1 MSRVI
6 FIFSLL
12 LPAWVFSQTP
22 RIDNLRK
29 SVVFL
34 TDSVRIDSMNALS
47 ALYIEKSMKD
57 SAEFYAAKAYNQSLA
72 LHYIHGL
79 AESLSLQGNMK
90 TYFYE
95 NLPEAEKLD
104 KESIWLYQKTDNKA
118 GLATAYDHLAF
129 VCFSQSKYDEALKY
143 SDEGNELYRKE
154 GNENGMLDIMQ
165 LITQIHLKRGE
176 FDKGFNAGQMALQL
190 SIRIGNQV
198 DIKGCLLGL
207 GSVCM
212 GIEDYYLAL
221 NYYRS
226 VFQNFT
232 AADSIGLL
240 KSEDLIWAKM
250 EYAEIYSHL
259 NMFDSA
265 LYRYNLFDTSGLA
278 EKDLRIYL
286 VSKGEYYMLSGQY
299 RKALPNLERGLA
311 IHMKL
316 NDGNE
321 IVRTVLDI
329 ANTHYALGNE
339 NETVR
344 YARQGLFLGLQTRSF
359 QIMRDAYKLLY
370 LVYDHRGQTDSAY
383 HYYRSYIQTKE
394 SLTDDQTKG
403 RFAANGYEQKIELL
417 NNEKLISQQKLKIQD
432 QQLKNESV
440 LTEYPDRFCLRRF
453 TGKSSVTQKCI
464 AEAKK

>member
-1 MSRVI
+1 
-6 FIFSLL
+6 
-12 LPAWVFSQTP
+12 
-22 RIDNLRK
+22 
-29 SVVFL
+29 
-34 TDSVRIDSMNALS
+34 MNALS

-104 KESIWLYQKTDNKA
+104 KESIWLYRKTGNKA

-154 GNENGMLDIMQ
+154 GDENGMLDIMQ

-176 FDKGFNAGQMALQL
+176 FDKGFNSGQMALQL
-190 SIRIGNQV
+190 SIRIGDEV

-265 LYRYNLFDTSGLA
+265 LYRYNLFDTTGLA

-299 RKALPNLERGLA
+299 RKALTNLERGLA

-329 ANTHYALGNE
+329 ANTYYALGNE

-344 YARQGLFLGLQTRSF
+344 YARQGLFMGLQTRSF
-359 QIMRDAYKLLY
+359 QIIRDAYKLLY
-370 LVYDHRGQTDSAY
+370 LVYDQRGQTDSAY
-383 HYYRSYIQTKE
+383 YYYRSYIQTKE
-394 SLTDDQTKG
+394 SLTDDQTKA

-440 LTEYPDRFCLRRF
+440 LRNILIAFVLVVLLVSLLLLRNALLKR
-453 TGKSSVTQKCI
+453 QK
-464 AEAKK
+464 